1 MVEEEP
7 WVTDLVTIST
17 TVAYTITRNYKGYAE
32 VDDVKQELLEWS
44 LKRSDKVQEWLS
56 PKLSKQEYR
65 LGIKRL
71 AKTFN
76 RMADRYCRKEKAK
89 KLGYYVHD
97 EAFYST
103 ALVEELLPLAFSS
116 ELITKDPASEYVSG
130 GGGDPA
136 TAGSFLASMYDIRI
150 AVKKLSIEVY
160 EMMRMH
166 YEDGLTL
173 EQIGQYFN
181 VDKSTISRKINTGI
195 KQISKELG
203 GESPWT

>member
-1 MVEEEP
+1 MVEDK
-7 WVTDLVTIST
+7 WVQD
-17 TVAYTITRNYKGYAE
+17 VAEVAQTSAYIITRNYKGFVEA
-32 VDDVKQELLEWS
+32 DDVKQELLEWS
-44 LKRSDKVQEWLS
+44 LKRSDKIQEWLNED
-56 PKLSKQEYR
+56 LSKQEYR
-65 LGIKRL
+65 MGIKRL

-89 KLGYYVHD
+89 KLGYSIHD

-103 ALVEELLPLAFSS
+103 AMIEELLPMAFSS
-116 ELITKDPASEYVSG
+116 NIMTKDPATEYVSN

-150 AVKKLSIEVY
+150 ALRELTIEIY

-173 EQIGQYFN
+173 EHIGEYFS
-181 VDKSTISRKINTGI
+181 VDKSTVSRKISTGI
-195 KQISKELG
+195 KQMSKELG
-203 GESPWT
+203 GESPWV

>member
-7 WVTDLVTIST
+7 WVADLVTVST

-44 LKRSDKVQEWLS
+44 LKRADKIQEWLS
-56 PKLSKQEYR
+56 PELSKQEYR

-76 RMADRYCRKEKAK
+76 RMA
-89 KLGYYVHD
+89 
-97 EAFYST
+97 
-103 ALVEELLPLAFSS
+103 LVEELLPMAFSS
-116 ELITKDPASEYVSG
+116 ELITKDPASEFVSG

-150 AVKKLSIEVY
+150 AVKKLSIELY
-160 EMMRMH
+160 EILRMR
-166 YEDGLTL
+166 YEDGMNLAT
-173 EQIGQYFN
+173 IGEILN
-181 VDKSTISRKINTGI
+181 LSESTISRKVNTAI
-195 KQISKELG
+195 KLISKELG
-203 GESPWT
+203 GESPWG

>member
-1 MVEEEP
+1 MVEDK
-7 WVTDLVTIST
+7 WVQDVVEIAQTS
-17 TVAYTITRNYKGYAE
+17 AYIITRNYKGFAE
-32 VDDVKQELLEWS
+32 AHDVKQELLEWS
-44 LKRSDKVQEWLS
+44 LKRNDKIQEWLS
-56 PKLSKQEYR
+56 PELSKQEYR
-65 LGIKRL
+65 IGIKRL

-89 KLGYYVHD
+89 KLGYSVHD

-103 ALVEELLPLAFSS
+103 AMIEELLPMAFSS
-116 ELITKDPASEYVSG
+116 NIITKDPATEYVSN

-150 AVKKLSIEVY
+150 ALRNLTIEIY

-173 EQIGQYFN
+173 EQIGEYFN
-181 VDKSTISRKINTGI
+181 IDKSTVSRKINTGI
-195 KQISKELG
+195 KQMSKELG
-203 GESPWT
+203 GESPWI

>member
-1 MVEEEP
+1 MVEDK
-7 WVTDLVTIST
+7 WVQDVVE
-17 TVAYTITRNYKGYAE
+17 VAQTSAYVITRNYKGFAE
-32 VDDVKQELLEWS
+32 ADDVKQELLEWS
-44 LKRSDKVQEWLS
+44 LKRNDKIQEWLS
-56 PKLSKQEYR
+56 PELSKQEYR
-65 LGIKRL
+65 VGIKRL

-89 KLGYYVHD
+89 KLGYSIHD

-103 ALVEELLPLAFSS
+103 AMIEELLPMAFSS
-116 ELITKDPASEYVSG
+116 NIITKDPATEFVSN

-150 AVKKLSIEVY
+150 ALRELTIEIY

-173 EQIGQYFN
+173 EQIGEYFS
-181 VDKSTISRKINTGI
+181 VDKSTVSRKISTGI
-195 KQISKELG
+195 KQMSKELG
-203 GESPWT
+203 GESPWG

>member
-1 MVEEEP
+1 MVEEDK
-7 WVTDLVTIST
+7 WIKDVADVAQ
-17 TVAYTITRNYKGYAE
+17 TVAYTITRNYKGFAE

-44 LKRSDKVQEWLS
+44 LKRSDKIQEWLS
-56 PKLSKQEYR
+56 EDLPKQEYR
-65 LGIKRL
+65 IGIKRL
-71 AKTFN
+71 ARTFN
-76 RMADRYCRKEKAK
+76 RMADKYCRKEKAK
-89 KLGYYVHD
+89 KLGYSVHD

-103 ALVEELLPLAFSS
+103 GMIEELLPMAFSS
-116 ELITKDPASEYVSG
+116 NIITKDPATEFVSN

-150 AVKKLSIEVY
+150 ALRNLTIEIY

-173 EQIGQYFN
+173 EHIGEYFN

-195 KQISKELG
+195 KQMSKELG
-203 GESPWT
+203 GESPWV

>member
-1 MVEEEP
+1 MVEDK
-7 WVTDLVTIST
+7 WVKDVVEIAQTS
-17 TVAYTITRNYKGYAE
+17 AYIITRNYKGFAE
-32 VDDVKQELLEWS
+32 ADDVKQELLEWS
-44 LKRSDKVQEWLS
+44 LKRNDKIQEWLNED
-56 PKLSKQEYR
+56 LSKQEYR
-65 LGIKRL
+65 IGIKRL

-89 KLGYYVHD
+89 KLGYSIHD

-103 ALVEELLPLAFSS
+103 GMIEELLPMAFSS
-116 ELITKDPASEYVSG
+116 NIITKDPATEFVSN

-150 AVKKLSIEVY
+150 ALRELTIEIY

-173 EQIGQYFN
+173 EHIGEYFN
-181 VDKSTISRKINTGI
+181 VDKSTVSRKINTGI
-195 KQISKELG
+195 KQMSKELG
-203 GESPWT
+203 GESPWN

>member
-1 MVEEEP
+1 MVEDK
-7 WVTDLVTIST
+7 WVQDVVEIAQTS
-17 TVAYTITRNYKGYAE
+17 AYIITRNYKGFAE
-32 VDDVKQELLEWS
+32 ADDVKQELLEWS
-44 LKRSDKVQEWLS
+44 LKRPDKIQEWLS
-56 PKLSKQEYR
+56 PELSKQEYR
-65 LGIKRL
+65 VGIKRL

-89 KLGYYVHD
+89 KLGYSIHD

-103 ALVEELLPLAFSS
+103 GMIEELLPMAFSS
-116 ELITKDPASEYVSG
+116 NIITKDPATEYVSN

-150 AVKKLSIEVY
+150 ALRNLTIEIY

-173 EQIGQYFN
+173 EQIGEYFN

-195 KQISKELG
+195 KQMSKELG
-203 GESPWT
+203 GESPWV

>member
-1 MVEEEP
+1 MVEDK
-7 WVTDLVTIST
+7 WVQDVVEIAQTS
-17 TVAYTITRNYKGYAE
+17 AYIITRNYKGYAE
-32 VDDVKQELLEWS
+32 ADDVKQELLEWS
-44 LKRSDKVQEWLS
+44 LKRNDKIQEWLNED
-56 PKLSKQEYR
+56 LSKQEYR
-65 LGIKRL
+65 IGIKRL

-89 KLGYYVHD
+89 KLGYSIHD

-103 ALVEELLPLAFSS
+103 GMIEELLPMAFSS
-116 ELITKDPASEYVSG
+116 NIITKDPATEFVSN

-150 AVKKLSIEVY
+150 ALRNLTIEIY

-173 EQIGQYFN
+173 EHIGEYFN

-195 KQISKELG
+195 KQMSKELG
-203 GESPWT
+203 GESPWV

>member
-1 MVEEEP
+1 MVEDK
-7 WVTDLVTIST
+7 WVQDVVEIAQTS
-17 TVAYTITRNYKGYAE
+17 AYVITRNYKGFAE
-32 VDDVKQELLEWS
+32 ADDVKQELLEWS
-44 LKRSDKVQEWLS
+44 LKRNDKIQEWLNED
-56 PKLSKQEYR
+56 LSKQEYR
-65 LGIKRL
+65 IGIKRL

-89 KLGYYVHD
+89 KLGYSIHD

-103 ALVEELLPLAFSS
+103 GMIEELLPMAFSS
-116 ELITKDPASEYVSG
+116 NIITKDPATEYVSN

-150 AVKKLSIEVY
+150 SLRNLTIEIY

-173 EQIGQYFN
+173 EQIGEYFN

-195 KQISKELG
+195 KQMSKELG
-203 GESPWT
+203 GESPWV

>member
-1 MVEEEP
+1 MVEDK
-7 WVTDLVTIST
+7 WVQDVVEIAQTS
-17 TVAYTITRNYKGYAE
+17 AYIITRNYKGFAE
-32 VDDVKQELLEWS
+32 ADDVKQELLEWS
-44 LKRSDKVQEWLS
+44 LKRNDKIQEWLNED
-56 PKLSKQEYR
+56 LSKQEYR
-65 LGIKRL
+65 IGIKRL

-89 KLGYYVHD
+89 KLGYSIHD

-103 ALVEELLPLAFSS
+103 GMIEELLPMAFSS
-116 ELITKDPASEYVSG
+116 NIITKDPATEYVSN

-150 AVKKLSIEVY
+150 ALRELTIEIY

-173 EQIGQYFN
+173 EQIGEYFN

-195 KQISKELG
+195 KQMSKELG
-203 GESPWT
+203 GESPWN

>member
-7 WVTDLVTIST
+7 WVSDLVTVST

-44 LKRSDKVQEWLS
+44 LKRADKIQEWLS
-56 PKLSKQEYR
+56 PELSKQEYR

-76 RMADRYCRKEKAK
+76 RMADRYCRREKAR

-103 ALVEELLPLAFSS
+103 ALVEELLPMAFSS
-116 ELITKDPASEYVSG
+116 ELITKDPASEFVSG

-136 TAGSFLASMYDIRI
+136 TAGSFIVVA
-150 AVKKLSIEVY
+150 
-160 EMMRMH
+160 
-166 YEDGLTL
+166 
-173 EQIGQYFN
+173 
-181 VDKSTISRKINTGI
+181 
-195 KQISKELG
+195 
-203 GESPWT
+203 

>member
-1 MVEEEP
+1 MVEDK
-7 WVTDLVTIST
+7 WVQDVVEIAQTS
-17 TVAYTITRNYKGYAE
+17 AYVITRNYKGFAE
-32 VDDVKQELLEWS
+32 ADDVKQELLEWS
-44 LKRSDKVQEWLS
+44 LKRNDKIQEWLNED
-56 PKLSKQEYR
+56 LSKQEYR
-65 LGIKRL
+65 IGIKRL

-89 KLGYYVHD
+89 KLGYSIHD

-103 ALVEELLPLAFSS
+103 GMIEELLPMAFSS
-116 ELITKDPASEYVSG
+116 NIITKDPATEFVSN

-150 AVKKLSIEVY
+150 ALRELTIEIY

-173 EQIGQYFN
+173 EHIGEYFN

-195 KQISKELG
+195 KQMSKELG
-203 GESPWT
+203 GESPWI

>member
-1 MVEEEP
+1 MVEDK
-7 WVTDLVTIST
+7 WVQD
-17 TVAYTITRNYKGYAE
+17 VAEVAQTSAYIITRNYKGFAE
-32 VDDVKQELLEWS
+32 ADDVKQELLEWS
-44 LKRSDKVQEWLS
+44 LKRSDKIQEWLN
-56 PKLSKQEYR
+56 KDLSKQEYR
-65 LGIKRL
+65 MGIKRL

-89 KLGYYVHD
+89 KLGFSIHD

-103 ALVEELLPLAFSS
+103 GMIEELLPMAFSS
-116 ELITKDPASEYVSG
+116 NIATKDPGTEFVSN

-150 AVKKLSIEVY
+150 ALRELTIEIY

-173 EQIGQYFN
+173 EQIGEYFS
-181 VDKSTISRKINTGI
+181 VDKSTVSRKISTGI
-195 KQISKELG
+195 KQMSKELG
-203 GESPWT
+203 GESPWV

>member
-1 MVEEEP
+1 MVEDK
-7 WVTDLVTIST
+7 WVQDVVEIAQTS
-17 TVAYTITRNYKGYAE
+17 AYVITRNYKGFAE
-32 VDDVKQELLEWS
+32 ADDVKQELLEWS
-44 LKRSDKVQEWLS
+44 LKRNDKIQEWLNED
-56 PKLSKQEYR
+56 LSKQEYR
-65 LGIKRL
+65 MGIKRL

-89 KLGYYVHD
+89 KLGYSIHD

-103 ALVEELLPLAFSS
+103 AMIEELLPMAFSS
-116 ELITKDPASEYVSG
+116 NIITKDPATEFVSN

-150 AVKKLSIEVY
+150 ALRELTIEIY

-173 EQIGQYFN
+173 EHIGEYFS
-181 VDKSTISRKINTGI
+181 VDKSTVSRKISTGI
-195 KQISKELG
+195 KQMSKELG
-203 GESPWT
+203 GESPWG

>member
-1 MVEEEP
+1 MVEDK
-7 WVTDLVTIST
+7 WVKDVVEIAQTS
-17 TVAYTITRNYKGYAE
+17 AYIITRNYKGFAE
-32 VDDVKQELLEWS
+32 ADDVKQELLEWS
-44 LKRSDKVQEWLS
+44 LKRNDKIQEWLNED
-56 PKLSKQEYR
+56 LSKQEYR
-65 LGIKRL
+65 IGIKRL

-89 KLGYYVHD
+89 KLGYSIHD

-103 ALVEELLPLAFSS
+103 GMIEELLPMAFSS
-116 ELITKDPASEYVSG
+116 NIITKDPATEYVSN

-150 AVKKLSIEVY
+150 SLRNLTIEIY

-173 EQIGQYFN
+173 EQIGEYFN

-195 KQISKELG
+195 KQMSKELG
-203 GESPWT
+203 GESPWV

>member
-1 MVEEEP
+1 MVEEK
-7 WVTDLVTIST
+7 WVQDVIEIAQTS
-17 TVAYTITRNYKGYAE
+17 AYIITRNYKGFAE
-32 VDDVKQELLEWS
+32 ADDVKQELLEWS
-44 LKRSDKVQEWLS
+44 LKRNDKIQEWLS
-56 PKLSKQEYR
+56 PELSKQEYR
-65 LGIKRL
+65 IGIKRL

-89 KLGYYVHD
+89 KLGYSVHD

-103 ALVEELLPLAFSS
+103 AMVEELLPMAFSS
-116 ELITKDPASEYVSG
+116 DIITKDPASEYVSS

-150 AVKKLSIEVY
+150 ALRELTIETY
-160 EMMRMH
+160 EMVRMH

-173 EQIGQYFN
+173 EQIGEYFN

-203 GESPWT
+203 GESPWG

>member
-1 MVEEEP
+1 MVEDK
-7 WVTDLVTIST
+7 WVEDVVEIAQTS
-17 TVAYTITRNYKGYAE
+17 AYIITRNYKGYAD

-44 LKRSDKVQEWLS
+44 LKRPDKIQEWLS
-56 PKLSKQEYR
+56 PELSKQEYR
-65 LGIKRL
+65 IGIKRL

-89 KLGYYVHD
+89 KLGYSIHD

-103 ALVEELLPLAFSS
+103 GMIEELLPMAFSS
-116 ELITKDPASEYVSG
+116 NIITKDPATEYVSN

-150 AVKKLSIEVY
+150 ALRGLTIDLY
-160 EMMRMH
+160 EILRMR
-166 YEDGLTL
+166 YEDGLKL
-173 EQIGQYFN
+173 EDIASYFD
-181 VDKSTISRKINTGI
+181 VTDSTINRKISTAI

-203 GESPWT
+203 GESPWN

>member
-1 MVEEEP
+1 MVEDK
-7 WVTDLVTIST
+7 WVQDVVEIAQTS
-17 TVAYTITRNYKGYAE
+17 AYIITRNYKGFAE
-32 VDDVKQELLEWS
+32 ADDVKQELLEWS
-44 LKRSDKVQEWLS
+44 LKRNDKIQEWLNED
-56 PKLSKQEYR
+56 LSKQEYR
-65 LGIKRL
+65 IGIKRL

-89 KLGYYVHD
+89 KLGYSIHD

-103 ALVEELLPLAFSS
+103 GMIEELLPMAFSS
-116 ELITKDPASEYVSG
+116 NIITKDPATEFVSN

-150 AVKKLSIEVY
+150 SLRNLTIEIY
-160 EMMRMH
+160 EMIRMH

-173 EQIGQYFN
+173 EQIGEYFN

-195 KQISKELG
+195 KQMSKELG
-203 GESPWT
+203 GESPWV